1 MKKTFY
7 TRYALA
13 LLISGFGFISLL
25 LNYPLILAIILFPLS
40 TFVLNFNVDSNRK
53 YSNREVRNFLI
64 IFVAVFVIM
73 FLGSIY
79 FEKNSS
85 AEIQR
90 IGNII
95 LHNPIILLSLWL
107 LYILSLFRR
116 YQKEKRTNSQIVSN

>member
-1 MKKTFY
+1 MKKIFY

-79 FEKNSS
+79 FDKNSS